1 MRIFIFILTNL
12 IAIILLMTGCET
24 RYDNQDATDSSRITT
39 SIFLSD
45 KHRYA
50 YQYFSDD
57 ATLCKKVDEVW
68 KKYYQNLVS
77 VSDLSQYTVYEWYMK
92 DNPHDQTMK
101 VLKKK
106 YIPELQA
113 EIIIALQDD
122 RLIIKSGQKNDKYGT
137 FLTIIPKKN
146 QNGWSNTQGNIYK
159 NIFIEGLYEAGVPA
173 LFEKN

>member
-1 MRIFIFILTNL
+1 
-12 IAIILLMTGCET
+12 MTGCET

-77 VSDLSQYTVYEWYMK
+77 VSDLSQYTVYEWSMK

-122 RLIIKSGQKNDKYGT
+122 RLIIKSGQKNDK
-137 FLTIIPKKN
+137 
-146 QNGWSNTQGNIYK
+146 
-159 NIFIEGLYEAGVPA
+159 
-173 LFEKN
+173 

>member
-68 KKYYQNLVS
+68 KKYY
-77 VSDLSQYTVYEWYMK
+77 
-92 DNPHDQTMK
+92 
-101 VLKKK
+101 
-106 YIPELQA
+106 
-113 EIIIALQDD
+113 
-122 RLIIKSGQKNDKYGT
+122 
-137 FLTIIPKKN
+137 
-146 QNGWSNTQGNIYK
+146 
-159 NIFIEGLYEAGVPA
+159 
-173 LFEKN
+173 